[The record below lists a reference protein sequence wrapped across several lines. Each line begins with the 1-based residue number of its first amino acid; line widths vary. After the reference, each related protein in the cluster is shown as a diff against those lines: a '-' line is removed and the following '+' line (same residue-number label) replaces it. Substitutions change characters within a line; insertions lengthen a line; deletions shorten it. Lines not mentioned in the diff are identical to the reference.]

1 MKNHATRKNRRPDGK
16 HRSERER
23 LDTSHDSDA
32 RGEHRYADAH
42 QTEAEQ
48 KARRDRDDLKR
59 LLANHRPLS
68 PRRHR

>member
-1 MKNHATRKNRRPDGK
+1 MKSDATRKNRRADRE
-16 HRSERER
+16 HRSERDR

-32 RGEHRYADAH
+32 RGEHRYGDAH

-59 LLANHRPLS
+59 LLADHRPLS
-68 PRRHR
+68 PRRRR